1 MIISAGAL
9 SEANSISFQLSN
21 TASTTTFTTSNTIK
35 NLTIDNNSFTV
46 SNIALTIYG
55 NLLIGG
61 TTVTLTAGT
70 NIWTFAATSG
80 TKTITTNGA
89 TLVFPLTFNGVGG
102 TWALQD
108 ALTMN
113 SSRVITLT
121 NGTFNLNNYTCTA
134 AGGFTATGSGSKVL
148 AHGTGDLVISL
159 AGAAAFNGNDLGVT
173 DGSAAPVTITN
184 SGTALY
190 DHATPFVSGA
200 SGSILFNGT
209 SQFLNVPANNAFLFD
224 AGNFTIEA
232 WIRPTSLGALRG
244 IANTWQLGGAWNWNV
259 TSGRYLNFAFTNA
272 ASGIS
277 TVSFTGTTR
286 QVTANSW
293 NHVAVVRN
301 GNTITLYVNGVADAT
316 TFNATGMTMYYYDGS
331 AKPLKIGVGSDT
343 TGYFPG
349 QITNFRI
356 VKGTA
361 VYTANFTP
369 STSPVTAVSGTSIL
383 VQQNLIS
390 AGTLTSTG
398 TGKIN
403 MTSATAKTFV
413 GGDNSYNTLNQ
424 GGAGTLTI
432 SGTNTF
438 RNITNSVQPAT
449 ILFTAGTT
457 NTFTNDFDLNG
468 TSGNLITIGSDTPAS
483 NFTLSKSSG
492 TVDVSFCSIS
502 DSIATGGAA
511 WYAGTTS
518 TNGGNNTGWLF
529 TNFVVA
535 ATSAFLAFFFP

>member
-1 MIISAGAL
+1 
-9 SEANSISFQLSN
+9 
-21 TASTTTFTTSNTIK
+21 
-35 NLTIDNNSFTV
+35 
-46 SNIALTIYG
+46 
-55 NLLIGG
+55 
-61 TTVTLTAGT
+61 
-70 NIWTFAATSG
+70 
-80 TKTITTNGA
+80 
-89 TLVFPLTFNGVGG
+89 
-102 TWALQD
+102 
-108 ALTMN
+108 
-113 SSRVITLT
+113 
-121 NGTFNLNNYTCTA
+121 
-134 AGGFTATGSGSKVL
+134 
-148 AHGTGDLVISL
+148 
-159 AGAAAFNGNDLGVT
+159 
-173 DGSAAPVTITN
+173 
-184 SGTALY
+184 
-190 DHATPFVSGA
+190 
-200 SGSILFNGT
+200 
-209 SQFLNVPANNAFLFD
+209 
-224 AGNFTIEA
+224 
-232 WIRPTSLGALRG
+232 
-244 IANTWQLGGAWNWNV
+244 
-259 TSGRYLNFAFTNA
+259 
-272 ASGIS
+272 
-277 TVSFTGTTR
+277 
-286 QVTANSW
+286 
-293 NHVAVVRN
+293 
-301 GNTITLYVNGVADAT
+301 
-316 TFNATGMTMYYYDGS
+316 MTMYYYDGS

-457 NTFTNDFDLNG
+457 NT
-468 TSGNLITIGSDTPAS
+468 IGSDTPAS
-483 NFTLSKSSG
+483 NFTRSKSSG